1 MAKFN
6 VSQKL
11 SGQIDN
17 RTMRILITITLL
29 TIWLPATG
37 QTFIDTE
44 SKYTRSDVEGVI
56 IQNSLPKGGLKYTDK
71 KGKVYIYAVFW
82 TRIINETDNPF
93 TLTIDFPVDSL
104 ELASSAGRYFKLLVP
119 SDTMTLEKEKLFN
132 YGLTDLESFLNK
144 NLGNKSTLKRT
155 INPKESNAFY
165 IVTLFNRG
173 VDGTLRTGLSLKGE
187 NLFYRIN
194 DKEIH
199 CGKINFKKI

>member
-1 MAKFN
+1 MRKP
-6 VSQKL
+6 
-11 SGQIDN
+11 SGHINN
-17 RTMRILITITLL
+17 RLMRILITITLL
-29 TIWLPATG
+29 TVWLTAIG
-37 QTFIDTE
+37 QTSIDTE
-44 SKYTRSDVEGVI
+44 SKYTRSDVKGVI
-56 IQNSLPKGGLKYTDK
+56 IQNSLPKGGLKYTDE

-93 TLTIDFPVDSL
+93 TLTIDFPADSL
-104 ELASSAGRYFKLLVP
+104 ELASSAGRYFKLLLP

-132 YGLTDLESFLNK
+132 YGLSDLEFFLNK
-144 NLGNKSTLKRT
+144 NIGKKSSLKKT

-173 VDGTLRTGLSLKGE
+173 VDGTLRTGFTLKGE